1 MPALDRYDP
10 ENLDDNEDY
19 EELSVDGRRDAERE
33 MRRRDREEGL
43 LHRDDRDLLYGIIQF
58 MTEQFG
64 FLLFIYF
71 GFSY

>member
-43 LHRDDRDLLYGIIQF
+43 LHRDDRDLLYGIQF
-58 MTEQFG
+58 VTEQFG

>member
-10 ENLDDNEDY
+10 ENLDDNDDY